1 MPGLTCFPASPSP
14 EALGQI
20 CHPYLEVCPVLLYPE
35 LLERD
40 QCSEL
45 SEALCKAT
53 GKVTAV
59 TCSTC
64 KSSHSLGNK
73 TAMNAYQGFED
84 AKLCRSAKFRKIP
97 LEVHNWEQEATTA
110 DCHRKEAAKHRE
122 TRRCSSRTTLI
133 PLAVRT

>member
-1 MPGLTCFPASPSP
+1 MPGLTCFLASPSP

-84 AKLCRSAKFRKIP
+84 AKLCRSAKFRKSP
-97 LEVHNWEQEATTA
+97 LKSTTGNKRPLPQTVIA
-110 DCHRKEAAKHRE
+110 KKQPNTVKQGGAVAALLL
-122 TRRCSSRTTLI
+122 SRWQ
-133 PLAVRT
+133 